1 MLCLSDS
8 TKIFWTGHRYEHF
21 ALAFFLRPN
30 IFVRTQIPS
39 VCFQVLFYLVGRR
52 WDEPDP
58 LPAALLP
65 CVRVMAIRDPSETA
79 PSAGC
84 RLSGPSGIC
93 VVRLEIPP
101 AWFMPPH
108 IRKRP
113 PEGSLPSVDV
123 YYSVIPVAGAGQ
135 ECPHIVNEPWKGKSV
150 NIGPLGG
157 LGMGPRGKWSSQV
170 DDDLQDF
177 LKLGSVVMTT
187 GKVSAKGERLR
198 LDENVEVLIP
208 PSPVRLGKTV
218 YFGVFMRTDSNTEQF
233 TLR

>member
-1 MLCLSDS
+1 
-8 TKIFWTGHRYEHF
+8 
-21 ALAFFLRPN
+21 
-30 IFVRTQIPS
+30 
-39 VCFQVLFYLVGRR
+39 
-52 WDEPDP
+52 
-58 LPAALLP
+58 
-65 CVRVMAIRDPSETA
+65 
-79 PSAGC
+79 
-84 RLSGPSGIC
+84 
-93 VVRLEIPP
+93 
-101 AWFMPPH
+101 MPPH